1 MDADTVDAG
10 TFKIRLNGID
20 APETDQRCLDAQ
32 GKVWSC
38 GVEATA
44 KLEAYSQ
51 RRSGHVLLIEQAKAM
66 GEPLEDPLLL
76 FSALYFLWVPNLV
89 AQWCP

>member
-1 MDADTVDAG
+1 VRLLFNVLRCLAAVFICTNGITPSRADPRLVVPRIMDADTVDAG

-44 KLEAYSQ
+44 KLEA
-51 RRSGHVLLIEQAKAM
+51 
-66 GEPLEDPLLL
+66 
-76 FSALYFLWVPNLV
+76 
-89 AQWCP
+89 